1 MMKTI
6 LHFKHFVLLICLTVT
21 ASASFAQ
28 QLSDEDQRV
37 RDRINSAV
45 MAVYDNALDKDPKDY
60 NTRFARANQ
69 LYFNGEYD
77 KAIADAEMVF
87 QQAPEKEIEL
97 RTESKLLIARALD
110 IQGKYNEEIE
120 VLKKVSEI
128 NPKSLACVDMMAK
141 VSYHVG
147 DLNAAEQNL
156 MNILRN
162 SPMNYDALYWLAKV
176 EVKRNNY
183 EKAASYAD
191 RAVSLFTAEPQV
203 YINRSDVLY
212 SMQQYEPAAQDL
224 ISALSVGS
232 DSNNALSALINMS
245 DTQYD
250 AVMNALANSYDKA
263 PRVGMFYYVRA
274 TIAIRHFHYGQALK
288 DLKSIINNNLYD
300 YHTIYAYAAECQMH
314 LTQWDDALTN
324 INKAIA
330 MEPAVTDYYLLKS
343 TVLLHRGHG
352 KNYDNAL
359 QAVEQA
365 LALQPTDPNAL
376 IAKARLLVAQ
386 KKDSEALKCVSKV
399 IDHYPNNSEALMLR
413 GWINKYRMNY
423 VDGANADFEKVLA
436 SNRNDLYSLRG
447 FALYELGRNYEAA
460 EWAKKAINDGILPG
474 GETYFYAAALL
485 SNIGQQNEPDKQGAI
500 DYLRSALANGYG
512 SLYEVKVNE
521 NPYVNLKLM
530 RKYPQFN
537 SIIEQNQDNFQ
548 ERR

>member
-274 TIAIRHFHYGQALK
+274 TIAIRHFHYGPDREVHIQMG
-288 DLKSIINNNLYD
+288 
-300 YHTIYAYAAECQMH
+300 CQPM
-314 LTQWDDALTN
+314 
-324 INKAIA
+324 
-330 MEPAVTDYYLLKS
+330 M
-343 TVLLHRGHG
+343 G
-352 KNYDNAL
+352 
-359 QAVEQA
+359 
-365 LALQPTDPNAL
+365 
-376 IAKARLLVAQ
+376 
-386 KKDSEALKCVSKV
+386 
-399 IDHYPNNSEALMLR
+399 
-413 GWINKYRMNY
+413 
-423 VDGANADFEKVLA
+423 
-436 SNRNDLYSLRG
+436 
-447 FALYELGRNYEAA
+447 
-460 EWAKKAINDGILPG
+460 
-474 GETYFYAAALL
+474 
-485 SNIGQQNEPDKQGAI
+485 
-500 DYLRSALANGYG
+500 
-512 SLYEVKVNE
+512 
-521 NPYVNLKLM
+521 
-530 RKYPQFN
+530 
-537 SIIEQNQDNFQ
+537 
-548 ERR
+548 